1 LNFKDYIVKKKLFIH
16 TFGCKINQYESQ
28 VIREKYILESYIIVD
43 KIELA
48 DVIII
53 NSCSVTNHADKQC
66 NQLIKKIL
74 LNNPITKIILTGCY
88 AKVSCKQILQEFPD
102 IIIKTKDEMLEGLN
116 QEIKSFDNHSRAFL
130 KIQDGCNS
138 FCSYCIIPYAR
149 SKMWSKPVE
158 NIIAEI
164 NNLIDNGYVEIVLT
178 GIHIGKYDSGI
189 SYLLSQI
196 FKNIKKDFRIR
207 LSSIEINEINN
218 DLIKLMKQEPIRLC
232 NHLHIPLQSGSDKIL
247 KDMNRKYTSK
257 DFSEKLINLK
267 TYFPDISI
275 TTDVI
280 CGFPTE
286 TLQDFADTYM
296 FLEENEFSRLHVF
309 PYSKRNGTKAF
320 DLTKVYDNG
329 DLKPRVDKLLKLDVI
344 LRNNYHLKFIGTK
357 RKAVP
362 LRNRQA
368 LTDNYLTIKNV
379 DRQEGIFDV
388 IVG

>member
-1 LNFKDYIVKKKLFIH
+1 MKSKLLIC

-28 VIREKYILESYIIVD
+28 VLREKYILENYVIVD

-48 DVIII
+48 DVVII
-53 NSCSVTNHADKQC
+53 NSCSVTSHADKQC

-74 LNNPITKIILTGCY
+74 LNNPTTKIILTGCY
-88 AKVSCKQILQEFPD
+88 AKVSYKQILQEFPG
-102 IIIKTKDEMLEGLN
+102 ITIKTKDEMLSGLN
-116 QEIKSFDNHSRAFL
+116 QEIKSFDNHSRAFV

-149 SKMWSKPVE
+149 STMWSKPVE

-164 NNLIDNGYVEIVLT
+164 NRLIDNGYVEIVLT
-178 GIHIGKYDSGI
+178 GIHIGKYDIGI
-189 SYLLSQI
+189 SSLLSQI
-196 FKNIKKDFRIR
+196 FKNIDKNFRIR

-218 DLIKLMKQEPIRLC
+218 DLINLMKQEPIRLC
-232 NHLHIPLQSGSDKIL
+232 KHLHIPLQSGSDKIL
-247 KDMNRKYTSK
+247 NDMNRKYISK
-257 DFSEKLINLK
+257 EFSEKLINLK

-286 TLQDFADTYM
+286 TLKDFADTYM
-296 FLEENEFSRLHVF
+296 FLEKNEFARLHVF
-309 PYSKRNGTKAF
+309 PYSRRNGTKAF
-320 DLTKVYDNG
+320 DLETVYDNG
-329 DLKPRVDKLLKLDVI
+329 ELKLRVDKLLKLDII
-344 LRNNYHLKFIGTK
+344 LRNNYYSKFIGTK

-362 LRNRQA
+362 LKNRQA
-368 LTDNYLTIKNV
+368 LTDNYITIKNV

-388 IVG
+388 VVV